1 MIQTKY
7 LNNEKNSLSLYRKT
21 FYFRKCSKNYSLSW
35 FLPAIFPMQT
45 SKKDHSKIIF
55 NERIIRIVVKYLFVE
70 RKD

>member
-1 MIQTKY
+1 
-7 LNNEKNSLSLYRKT
+7 
-21 FYFRKCSKNYSLSW
+21 
-35 FLPAIFPMQT
+35 MQT